1 MEKEYTQAFEY
12 IAAQTKKRPKVAL
25 ILGSGLGGFA
35 DMFQEKQVIRYQDIP
50 GFSGTSVSGHAGEL
64 ALCSDR
70 GVEVAIMNG
79 RFHYYEGI
87 SPDKIA
93 IPVRALKLL
102 GVDTLI
108 VTNAAGGINEKF
120 CRGDLMLITD
130 HINLCGKNPLIG
142 RNLDSFGLRFPDM
155 SQAYSKELLEIAK
168 KVAKKIDLPLKEGVY
183 MYFSGPSFE
192 TPAEIRAARILGAD
206 AAGMS
211 TVPEVIV
218 ANHCGINVLGISCIT
233 NMAAGVLQQ
242 PLTHIEVMETT
253 EKVKEKF
260 IELVKGIVEEMTKA

>member
-1 MEKEYTQAFEY
+1 MEKEYTQAFKY
-12 IAAQTKKRPKVAL
+12 IAAQTKKRPKIGL

-35 DMFQEKQVIRYQDIP
+35 DLFQEKQVILYRDIP
-50 GFSGTSVSGHAGEL
+50 GFSSTSVSGHAGEL

-130 HINLCGKNPLIG
+130 HINFAGVNPLIG
-142 RNLDSFGLRFPDM
+142 KNDDQMGPRFADM
-155 SQAYSKELLEIAK
+155 SAAYSPELQVLAEETAGELGIELK
-168 KVAKKIDLPLKEGVY
+168 KGVY
-183 MYFSGPSFE
+183 AMMSGPNYE
-192 TPAEIRAARILGAD
+192 TPAEIRALRVLGAD
-206 AAGMS
+206 AVGMS
-211 TVPEVIV
+211 TVPEVLV
-218 ANHCGINVLGISCIT
+218 AAHCGMRVLGISCIS
-233 NMAAGVLQQ
+233 NMAAGLQQ
-242 PLTHIEVMETT
+242 EALTHQEVQETGSMVKDKFQALLWSVL
-253 EKVKEKF
+253 EK
-260 IELVKGIVEEMTKA
+260 LR

>member
-1 MEKEYTQAFEY
+1 
-12 IAAQTKKRPKVAL
+12 
-25 ILGSGLGGFA
+25 
-35 DMFQEKQVIRYQDIP
+35 
-50 GFSGTSVSGHAGEL
+50 
-64 ALCSDR
+64 
-70 GVEVAIMNG
+70 
-79 RFHYYEGI
+79 
-87 SPDKIA
+87 
-93 IPVRALKLL
+93 
-102 GVDTLI
+102 
-108 VTNAAGGINEKF
+108 
-120 CRGDLMLITD
+120 MLITD

-192 TPAEIRAARILGAD
+192 TPAEIRAARTLGAD

>member
-64 ALCSDR
+64 VFCSDR

-102 GVDTLI
+102 GVETLI

-130 HINLCGKNPLIG
+130 HINFAGVNPLIG
-142 RNLDSFGLRFPDM
+142 KNDDQMGPRFADM
-155 SQAYSKELLEIAK
+155 SAAYSPELQVLAEETAGELGIELK
-168 KVAKKIDLPLKEGVY
+168 KGVY
-183 MYFSGPSFE
+183 AMMSGPNYE
-192 TPAEIRAARILGAD
+192 TPAEIRALRVLGAD
-206 AAGMS
+206 AVGMS
-211 TVPEVIV
+211 TVPEVLV
-218 ANHCGINVLGISCIT
+218 AAHCGMRVLGISCIS
-233 NMAAGVLQQ
+233 NMAAGLQQ
-242 PLTHIEVMETT
+242 EALTHQEVQETGYMVKDKFQALLWSVL
-253 EKVKEKF
+253 EK
-260 IELVKGIVEEMTKA
+260 LR

>member
-1 MEKEYTQAFEY
+1 
-12 IAAQTKKRPKVAL
+12 
-25 ILGSGLGGFA
+25 
-35 DMFQEKQVIRYQDIP
+35 
-50 GFSGTSVSGHAGEL
+50 
-64 ALCSDR
+64 
-70 GVEVAIMNG
+70 
-79 RFHYYEGI
+79 
-87 SPDKIA
+87 
-93 IPVRALKLL
+93 
-102 GVDTLI
+102 
-108 VTNAAGGINEKF
+108 
-120 CRGDLMLITD
+120 
-130 HINLCGKNPLIG
+130 
-142 RNLDSFGLRFPDM
+142 
-155 SQAYSKELLEIAK
+155 
-168 KVAKKIDLPLKEGVY
+168 

-192 TPAEIRAARILGAD
+192 TPAEIRAARTLGAD